1 MKTQDGSKFTRIK
14 VIIKVLFLIF
24 CVFFFSRWLFLNW
37 VIIKSALS
45 NTNWVLLFVSF
56 LLLSIA
62 FLLLPSGMFVF
73 MRSMQANFSYLQS
86 SQAYYG
92 SQMAKYLPGGIWAY
106 PSRLIIMKE
115 KGFSLSDST
124 LATSF
129 ETFALVVSS
138 LIISMITLGA
148 TFYSFVN
155 FEIQIIIILICS
167 SLVIALLTLPELISK
182 VTKKKYKIPGT
193 LKSIKSIPVLKRA
206 RILLVSVF
214 VYSLMWGFA
223 GLSFYVLSRA
233 VSETFS
239 IDCIPYVIGVF
250 TLAWLVGFIS
260 FLIPGGIGVRE
271 SIIIGMLITIV
282 PKPYP
287 FMIAVLARILWSI
300 NELAFFAFSVFIDKW
315 YLQSTQIPEEA
326 TS

>member
-1 MKTQDGSKFTRIK
+1 MRTEVGSKSTGIK
-14 VIIKVLFLIF
+14 IIIKVLFFIL
-24 CVFFFSRWLFLNW
+24 CVFFFSRWLLQNW
-37 VIIKSALS
+37 IIIKPAFSEIDWRLG
-45 NTNWVLLFVSF
+45 VVSF
-56 LLLSIA
+56 FLLSAA
-62 FLLLPSGMFVF
+62 FILLPSGMFVF
-73 MRSMQANFSYLQS
+73 MRSMQIDFNYLQS

-129 ETFALVVSS
+129 ETLALVVSS
-138 LIISMITLGA
+138 LIISIITLGA
-148 TFYSFVN
+148 AFYRFMSFEV
-155 FEIQIIIILICS
+155 QVTIILICS
-167 SLVIALLTLPELISK
+167 SLVIALLTLPELASK
-182 VTKKKYKIPGT
+182 VIKNKDKIPGI
-193 LKSIKSIPVLKRA
+193 LKSIKSIPIMKRA

-214 VYSLMWGFA
+214 AYSMMWGIA
-223 GLSFYVLSRA
+223 GISFYVLGKA
-233 VSETFS
+233 LTETFS
-239 IDCIPYVIGVF
+239 INCIPYVIGVF
-250 TLAWLVGFIS
+250 TLAWLGGFIS

-271 SIIIGMLITIV
+271 SIIIGMLIIIV

-300 NELAFFAFSVFIDKW
+300 NELVFFTFSVFIDKW
-315 YLQSTQIPEEA
+315 YLQNARAPEEV

>member
-1 MKTQDGSKFTRIK
+1 MKTQDGSKFTKIK
-14 VIIKVLFLIF
+14 IIIKVLFLIF

-37 VIIKSALS
+37 VIIKPALS
-45 NTNWVLLFVSF
+45 NIDWLLGFVSF

-73 MRSMQANFSYLQS
+73 MRSMQTDFSYLQS

-129 ETFALVVSS
+129 ETLALVVSS
-138 LIISMITLGA
+138 LIISIITLGA
-148 TFYSFVN
+148 AFYRFVS
-155 FEIQIIIILICS
+155 FEIQIITILICS

-182 VTKKKYKIPGT
+182 VTKNKYKIPDT
-193 LKSIKSIPVLKRA
+193 LKSIKSIPVMKRA

-223 GLSFYVLSRA
+223 GLSLYVLSKA

-250 TLAWLVGFIS
+250 TLAWLAGFIS

-287 FMIAVLARILWSI
+287 FMIAVLARILWSM